1 MDAAGQKAEPQVRA
15 VGSAAGLRIVPSG
28 DAIGA
33 EILGADL
40 SRPLDAAS
48 FDLIEGALHQYGVV
62 VLRGQSIDVP
72 QQKAFSLLWG
82 DELDVHPVRQFAMP
96 GHPEILILSNIV
108 KENGEPAGA
117 ADAAQYW
124 HTDLQYMS
132 HPSRVS
138 ILYGVEI
145 PHDDAGR
152 PLGETEFSSTAAA
165 YDALPGRLRK
175 RLEGL
180 RAAHL
185 AQKPKSRT
193 HFTKALDAET
203 LSRLKETEHP
213 LVRTHP
219 YTGRKCIY
227 VSPGFTTRIVG
238 LPASES
244 DALLQELFDFI
255 LQPRF
260 MYIHRW
266 AKGDVLV
273 WDNCST
279 VHQGVGNY
287 RLPQRRLM
295 YRTIVKGT
303 EPF

>member
-1 MDAAGQKAEPQVRA
+1 MNMEIAMTLQA
-15 VGSAAGLRIVPSG
+15 VSSG

-33 EILGADL
+33 EVRGADL
-40 SRPLDAAS
+40 SRPMDAAS
-48 FDLIEGALHQYGVV
+48 FDVIEGALHQYGVV

-82 DELDVHPVRQFAMP
+82 EELDIHPVRKFAMP
-96 GHPEILILSNIV
+96 GHPEILILSNIIN
-108 KENGEPAGA
+108 ENGEPAGA

-124 HTDLQYMS
+124 HTDLSYMT

-145 PHDDAGR
+145 PQDDAGR
-152 PLGETEFSSTAAA
+152 PLGETEFASSAAA
-165 YDALPGRLRK
+165 HDALPQRLRQ
-175 RLEGL
+175 RLQSL

-185 AQKPKSRT
+185 AQKPKSRS
-193 HFTKALDAET
+193 HFVKPLDAET
-203 LSRLKETEHP
+203 QARLKEVVHP
-213 LVRTHP
+213 VVRTHP

-227 VSPGFTTRIVG
+227 VNPGFTTHIVG
-238 LPASES
+238 MPAAES

-260 MYIHRW
+260 RYVHRW
-266 AKGDVLV
+266 AAGDVLI

-279 VHQGVGNY
+279 IHQGVGNY

-295 YRTIVKGT
+295 YRTIVKGSA
-303 EPF
+303 PY

>member
-1 MDAAGQKAEPQVRA
+1 MATAGQSTKPEVRA
-15 VGSAAGLRIVPSG
+15 VGGTAAIRVVPSG

-33 EILGADL
+33 EILGADI
-40 SRPLDAAS
+40 SRPLDAGA

-62 VLRGQSIDVP
+62 VLRAQSIDVP

-82 DELDVHPVRQFAMP
+82 EELDIHPVRQFAMP

-124 HTDLQYMS
+124 HTDLAYMAR
-132 HPSRVS
+132 PSRVS
-138 ILYGVEI
+138 ILYAIEV
-145 PHDDAGR
+145 PHDDSGR
-152 PLGETEFSSTAAA
+152 PLGETEFASTAAA
-165 YDALPGRLRK
+165 YDALPERLRR
-175 RLEGL
+175 RLQGL

-193 HFTKALDAET
+193 HFTKPLDAET
-203 LSRLKETEHP
+203 QARLKETVHP

-227 VSPGFTTRIVG
+227 VSPGFTTHVVG
-238 LPASES
+238 LPAAES
-244 DALLQELFDFI
+244 DALLQELFEFI

-260 MYIHRW
+260 MYVHRW
-266 AKGDVLV
+266 AAGDVLV

-287 RLPQRRLM
+287 RLPQRRMM